1 MLASLTPSLLKGIPP
16 IPTGPELTAIL
27 VVVSFSAGLNVY
39 ATVGMLGILARVG
52 ALSLPPALHPV
63 ENWYVIS
70 ISAVLF
76 LVEFVGDKIPVFDLL
91 WNALHTFVRI
101 PIAALL
107 AYGATAQLPQWEQLL
122 ATLVGALIALA
133 AHGGKIAAR
142 TAVTH
147 SPEPFSNIALSL
159 GEDAAVV
166 FLTWFATR
174 HPYVSAAIVGV
185 ALVLIVFMIRF
196 VVRALRNLFS
206 DADRTLHPRPT
217 S

>member
-1 MLASLTPSLLKGIPP
+1 MLASLIPS

-27 VVVSFSAGLNVY
+27 VVVCFSAGLNVY
-39 ATVGMLGILARVG
+39 ATVGMLGILAHTG
-52 ALSLPPALHPV
+52 ALTLPPALHLI
-63 ENWYVIS
+63 ENWYVIAVC
-70 ISAVLF
+70 AVLF

-107 AYGATAQLPQWEQLL
+107 AYGATAQLPPWEQLL
-122 ATLVGALIALA
+122 ATFLGAVIAFA

-142 TAVTH
+142 AAVTH
-147 SPEPFSNIALSL
+147 SPEPFSNIVLSL

-174 HPYVSAAIVGV
+174 HPYASAAIVAV
-185 ALVLIVFMIRF
+185 ALVLIVFMIR
-196 VVRALRNLFS
+196 VVARAMRNLFG
-206 DADRTLHPRPT
+206 DASRAVHPRPV